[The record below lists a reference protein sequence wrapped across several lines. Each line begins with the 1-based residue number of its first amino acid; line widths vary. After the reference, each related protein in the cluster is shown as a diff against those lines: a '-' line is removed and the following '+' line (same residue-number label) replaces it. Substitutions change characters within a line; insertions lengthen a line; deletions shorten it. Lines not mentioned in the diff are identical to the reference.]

1 MDPMHQ
7 FVEFLAANPIFL
19 LFFVIGGGYFIGR
32 VKVFGFS
39 LGVAAVLFV
48 GIACGALDP
57 RLSLPDYVY
66 TIGLILFVYT
76 VGLQSGPV
84 FFASFKKRGLKVNIL
99 VVATILATAV
109 LATFLRKMPGFTIP
123 GLAGLFCGALTNTP
137 ALAASVE
144 ALRSAAS
151 TLPKAALENLAGSP
165 VVTYGLAYPF
175 GVFGMIFWMHLFAK
189 IFKVDFSAEE
199 AKRRRES
206 GAGEILSWT
215 FAVTNPALDG
225 RTVREALALFDPP
238 GFVLSRISHAGV
250 TTMVT
255 GETVLHAGDR
265 VVGVGDQKGLERAK
279 MLFGRVEEDFLEEG
293 LGLFVSQ
300 RIFVSKKDI
309 IGQRIGDL
317 DLQKRFG
324 ATITR
329 ARRGD
334 VDFVPSAGTIL
345 ESGDALRVMT
355 RQENV
360 EAVRSF
366 FGDSMQATA
375 EADYL
380 SLSIGILLG
389 ILVGMIPI
397 PLPNGMVFKLGFA
410 GGPLLVSLVLGKIE
424 RTGRLAWRIPFNA
437 NLALRQVG
445 LVLFLAAIG
454 TKAGQGVTATLHG
467 GGLTFIAAG
476 AFLTTFAAVLVL
488 MVGYKAF
495 KLPMSA
501 VIGMLSGMQT
511 QPACLAYANQ
521 QAPNEVPNIWY
532 ATVYPAAMV
541 AKIILA
547 QLIISIFF
555 VN

>member
-1 MDPMHQ
+1 MSQ
-7 FVEFLAANPIFL
+7 IVEFLAANPIFL
-19 LFFVIGGGYFIGR
+19 LFFVIGGGYLIGSIR
-32 VKVFGFS
+32 LFGFS
-39 LGVAAVLFV
+39 LGISAVLFV

-57 RLSLPDYVY
+57 RLSLPEYIY
-66 TIGLILFVYT
+66 IIGLILFVYT

-84 FFASFKKRGLKVNIL
+84 FFASFKKRGLRVNIL
-99 VVATILATAV
+99 VVGTILATAV
-109 LATFLRKMPGFTIP
+109 LATFLRKLPGFSVP

-144 ALRSAAS
+144 ALRSLAGH
-151 TLPKAALENLAGSP
+151 LPKAALENLASSP

-189 IFKVDFSAEE
+189 IFKVDFAGEE
-199 AKRRRES
+199 AKRRREA

-215 FAVTNPALDG
+215 YLVTNPALEG

-238 GFVLSRISHAGV
+238 GFVLSRIFHQGV

-255 GETVLHAGDR
+255 GETVLHAADR
-265 VVGVGDQKGLERAK
+265 VVAVGEAKALERAR
-279 MLFGRVEEDFLEEG
+279 MLFGQVEEDFLEDG
-293 LGLFVSQ
+293 LGRFVSQ
-300 RIFVSKKDI
+300 RIFVSNKDV
-309 IGQRIGDL
+309 IGQRIGSL
-317 DLQKRFG
+317 DIQKRFA

-360 EAVRSF
+360 EALRAY
-366 FGDSMQATA
+366 FGDSMKAAA
-375 EADYL
+375 EADFL

-410 GGPLLVSLVLGKIE
+410 GGPLVVSLILGKIE
-424 RTGRLAWRIPFNA
+424 RTGPLAWRIPFNA

-445 LVLFLAAIG
+445 LVLFLASIG

-476 AFLTTFAAVLVL
+476 ALLTTFAAVLVL
-488 MVGYKAF
+488 MVGYKVF

-501 VIGMLSGMQT
+501 VIGLLSGMQT

-521 QAPNEVPNIWY
+521 QAPNEMPNIWY
-532 ATVYPAAMV
+532 ATVYPGAMV

-547 QLIISIFF
+547 QLIISVFF
-555 VN
+555 VP

>member
-1 MDPMHQ
+1 MQ
-7 FVEFLAANPIFL
+7 SFIEFLAANPIFL
-19 LFFVIGGGYFIGR
+19 LFFVIGGGYLLGHI
-32 VKVFGFS
+32 KVFGFS
-39 LGVAAVLFV
+39 LGVSAVLFV

-57 RLSLPDYVY
+57 RLALPDYIY
-66 TIGLILFVYT
+66 IIGLILFVYT
-76 VGLQSGPV
+76 IGLQSGPV
-84 FFASFKKRGLKVNIL
+84 FFASFKKRGLRVNLL
-99 VVATILATAV
+99 VVGTILATAV
-109 LATFLRKMPGFTIP
+109 LASFLRKIPGFTVP
-123 GLAGLFCGALTNTP
+123 GMAGLFCGALTNTP

-144 ALRSAAS
+144 ALRSMAGH
-151 TLPKAALENLAGSP
+151 LPKAALESLASSP

-175 GVFGMIFWMHLFAK
+175 GVFGMIFWMHLFTK
-189 IFKVDFSAEE
+189 IFKIDFAAEE
-199 AKRRRES
+199 AKRRQEA

-215 FAVTNPALDG
+215 FLVTNPALDG
-225 RTVREALALFDPP
+225 RTVREALALFAPP
-238 GFVLSRISHAGV
+238 GFVLSRIAHEGV

-255 GETVLHAGDR
+255 GETILHANDR
-265 VVGVGDQKGLERAK
+265 LVAVGDAKALERAR
-279 MLFGRVEEDFLEEG
+279 MLFGRVEEDFLEDG
-293 LGLFVSQ
+293 LGRFVSQ
-300 RIFVSKKDI
+300 RIFVSNKSL
-309 IGQRIGDL
+309 IGKRIADL
-317 DLQKRFG
+317 DIQKRFA

-360 EAVRSF
+360 EALRAY
-366 FGDSMQATA
+366 FGDSMKATA
-375 EADYL
+375 ETDFL
-380 SLSIGILLG
+380 SLSLGILIG

-397 PLPNGMVFKLGFA
+397 PLPHGMVFKLGFA
-410 GGPLLVSLVLGKIE
+410 GGPLVVSLILGKIE
-424 RTGRLAWRIPFNA
+424 RTGPLAWRIPFNA

-445 LVLFLAAIG
+445 LVLFLACIG

-476 AFLTTFAAVLVL
+476 AFLTTFAAVLIL

-521 QAPNEVPNIWY
+521 QAPSEMPNVWY

-547 QLIISIFF
+547 QLLISVFF
-555 VN
+555 VP